1 MPIYRIS
8 DATTGK
14 PLRLVAAD
22 NKAVALRHADRAL
35 NAEMKRLWNAQTHNP
50 GGKPPRETRSA

>member
-22 NKAVALRHADRAL
+22 NKAVALRHRRRPRSRPPASCDWWAGKKAGEHERA
-35 NAEMKRLWNAQTHNP
+35 
-50 GGKPPRETRSA
+50 